1 MPAVNA
7 SPLLRATPLAL
18 ALAAALAHPAV
29 AASAAPAGADDRVK
43 LPTVEVRAAQRP
55 DADAEAPPEI
65 EDGKL
70 NVGRKATRIELD
82 AQPAVA
88 GDNYRQLLA
97 RAPGLMLSEQ
107 PVPSHYNINYR
118 GLGDPHESE
127 FVTFAVDGVPVLSD
141 WFGYAT
147 VYFTPPAQQIEHID
161 FIRGASGLLYG
172 PQPGPVVNLIR
183 RGPEVGAPTT
193 GRVDLLGFG
202 NGGGSVYAES
212 AFGGSGWGGFAS
224 AAHHRSDVD
233 RINSDFEVSSG
244 RLSLLWQP
252 DADASWWFDISA
264 YQNGSNE
271 PGRLT
276 LAQFLADP
284 MQSTTPE
291 NRIATNRVDVRLQH
305 QRTVGDAS
313 QLTAKLFHWTQD
325 RWSRRTPTRAP
336 GTAPP
341 AFTTFDRQKFDVT
354 GIDARVLTE
363 WGADHSLVWG
373 STLYASNSPRTQS
386 RGANLRGPGRD
397 GATPRFVQDRENNYA
412 AVFVE
417 NAFRF
422 GDWTLVPGL
431 RQERLVMRI
440 EEPLKL
446 ASLRRGAINRSF
458 GRSETLLGFGATRLL
473 GGDWRAYANVSQ
485 GYRPMRYDDIG
496 NPTAE
501 LAGSNDPVPAR
512 ALNHEIGLRGRLG
525 AHGAVGLDVSLF
537 RIDVEDRIEQRLV
550 VGTTDIER
558 INSGDARHEG
568 FEFAI
573 DWNLLAGDAEGDALL
588 LYANGSLLDARI
600 TRSAVAA
607 LVGNRPQYAPE
618 RVLRAGLL
626 WRAAKGHRLALTGTH
641 ISEQFW
647 QDSNLGSGTGAS
659 TLPATMPTTTV
670 WDLAAE
676 WPLDGGRTVLLAGVQ
691 NLGDRVYSTRIRTD
705 GIEVA
710 PRRQAY
716 AGIRIGF

>member
-1 MPAVNA
+1 M
-7 SPLLRATPLAL
+7 LRPTPISI
-18 ALAAALAHPAV
+18 ALAAGLAALAASNAPRAAA
-29 AASAAPAGADDRVK
+29 AASADDRVK
-43 LPTVEVRAAQRP
+43 LATVEVRAAAAPQ
-55 DADAEAPPEI
+55 ADRDAPPDI

-70 NVGRKATRIELD
+70 NAGRKATRIELD

-88 GDNYRQLLA
+88 GDSYRQLLA
-97 RAPGLMLSEQ
+97 RAPGLLLSEQ
-107 PVPSHYNINYR
+107 PVPSHYNVNYR

-141 WFGYAT
+141 WFGYPT
-147 VYFTPPAQQIEHID
+147 LYFTPPTQQIERID

-183 RGPEVGAPTT
+183 RGPSVGAPAS

-202 NGGGSVYAES
+202 NGGGALYAES
-212 AFGGSGWGGFAS
+212 AFGGAGWGAFAS
-224 AAHHRSDVD
+224 AAHQRGDVD
-233 RINSDFEVSSG
+233 RVNSDFEVSSG
-244 RLSLLWQP
+244 RLSGLWQP
-252 DADASWWFDISA
+252 SDDASWWVDVSA
-264 YQNGSNE
+264 YQSGSNE

-276 LAQFLADP
+276 LAQFLDDP
-284 MQSTTPE
+284 MQSTTPD
-291 NRIATNRVDVRLQH
+291 NRIAINRVDLRVQH
-305 QRTVGDAS
+305 QRAVGDAS

-325 RWSRRTPTRAP
+325 RWSRRATNRAP
-336 GTAPP
+336 GAAPP

-354 GIDARVLTE
+354 GVDARLLTE
-363 WGADHSLVWG
+363 WGENHSLVWG
-373 STLYASNSPRTQS
+373 TTLYASNSPRTQS
-386 RGANLRGPGRD
+386 RGASLRGPGRD
-397 GATPRFVQDRENNYA
+397 GETPRFVQDRENAYGA
-412 AVFVE
+412 LFIE

-422 GDWTLVPGL
+422 GEWTLVPGL

-458 GRSETLLGFGATRLL
+458 GRSETLLGFGATRML
-473 GGDWRAYANVSQ
+473 GADWRAYANVSQ

-501 LAGSNDPVPAR
+501 LAGSNDPAPAR
-512 ALNHEIGLRGRLG
+512 ALNHEIGVRGRFG
-525 AHGAVGLDVSLF
+525 AQGAIGVDVSLF
-537 RIDVEDRIEQRLV
+537 RVDVEDRIEQRLV
-550 VGTTDIER
+550 GASDVER

-568 FEFAI
+568 LEFAA

-600 TRSAVAA
+600 TRSALPG

-618 RVLRAGLL
+618 RVLRAGML
-626 WRAAKGHRLALTGTH
+626 WRGAEGHRLALTGTH
-641 ISEQFW
+641 VSEQFW
-647 QDSNLGSGTGAS
+647 QDNNLGTGSGAAA
-659 TLPATMPTTTV
+659 LPATMPATTV

-691 NLGDRVYSTRIRTD
+691 NLGDRIYSTRIRTD

-716 AGIRIGF
+716 AGVRIGF